1 MSVTPTP
8 VPEVD
13 LVPALFHPEHS
24 PNSALNAA
32 RRELTRVV
40 WSGRCNRV
48 ELTPSAWQEGD
59 ASYLGVRAVF
69 TQHDTR
75 DDGGAGD
82 PCYIY
87 GNRDRCCD
95 HLFPECE
102 VCGVAACPAAT
113 CADCEPPDSYHVR
126 TLHPPPPRDSCPT
139 ASSPSTRLRLAACVR
154 PSVRGLAARLGGRGR
169 ACRLHLVL

>member
-1 MSVTPTP
+1 M
-8 VPEVD
+8 
-13 LVPALFHPEHS
+13 
-24 PNSALNAA
+24 
-32 RRELTRVV
+32 
-40 WSGRCNRV
+40 

-59 ASYLGVRAVF
+59 VSYVGVRAVF

-75 DDGGAGD
+75 DDGGADD

-126 TLHPPPPRDSCPT
+126 TLHPAPRYCRPT
-139 ASSPSTRLRLAACVR
+139 ASSPSIQLRPTACVR
-154 PSVRGLAARLGGRGR
+154 PSVRGIPARLAGRGR
-169 ACRLHLVL
+169 AFRSHLPPVF